1 MNKKSQKFIP
11 VNQTGSFCDFFKKDV
26 TMELSK
32 KDKKIARE
40 MIEKGVQIEFVNGL
54 NEANAVIKKW
64 ENHTLENREAYH
76 LLFKTIKDF
85 DKHIA
90 QRYDAMTG
98 SRYFLTVVVLYAD
111 GIITDEDIMNF
122 SPGVNEEIRKMKSLW
137 DKD

>member
-1 MNKKSQKFIP
+1 M
-11 VNQTGSFCDFFKKDV
+11 D
-26 TMELSK
+26 LSK

-40 MIEKGVQIEFVNGL
+40 MIEKGVQIEFANGL
-54 NEANAVIKKW
+54 NEADAVVQKW
-64 ENHTLENREAYH
+64 KNHTLENREAYH

-90 QRYDAMTG
+90 QRYDSLTG
-98 SRYFLTVVVLYAD
+98 SRYFLTVAVLYAD

-122 SPGVNEEIRKMKSLW
+122 SPEINEEIRRMKRLW